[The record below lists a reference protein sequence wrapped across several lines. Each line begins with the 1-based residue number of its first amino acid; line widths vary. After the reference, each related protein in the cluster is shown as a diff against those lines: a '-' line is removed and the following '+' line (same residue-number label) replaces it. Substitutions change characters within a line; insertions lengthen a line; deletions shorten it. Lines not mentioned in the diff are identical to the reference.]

1 MIDHPTTDVSEQNEN
16 LQKIEGLVYDH
27 GDRYELL
34 ALEYDD
40 NPVPGST
47 ALALYNSDLDILY
60 EDVHGNS
67 AFDTGETTW
76 DEVTR
81 LMQK

>member
-1 MIDHPTTDVSEQNEN
+1 MINHPTTDASEDNEN
-16 LQKIEGLVYDH
+16 LKQINGLVYDH

-34 ALEYDD
+34 ALEYD
-40 NPVPGST
+40 GTAIEGRT
-47 ALALYNSDLDILY
+47 ALQLYDADLSILY

-76 DEVTR
+76 SEVKNE
-81 LMQK
+81 LGE